1 MGGAKQDVSPDSYR
15 QKKEPVSGRAGAL
28 GSSFCLAAMLA
39 VVHRLGSYFWH
50 DYAAPVRTFRIGVRF
65 VLQAT

>member
-1 MGGAKQDVSPDSYR
+1 M
-15 QKKEPVSGRAGAL
+15 

-50 DYAAPVRTFRIGVRF
+50 DYAAPVRTFRTGVRF